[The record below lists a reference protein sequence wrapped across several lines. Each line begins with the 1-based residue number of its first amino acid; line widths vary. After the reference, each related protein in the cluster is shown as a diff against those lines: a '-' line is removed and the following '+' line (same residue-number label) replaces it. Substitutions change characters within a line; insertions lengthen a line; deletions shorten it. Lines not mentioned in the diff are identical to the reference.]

1 MKHVQMIAASL
12 LCAITAGCSTTKPVA
27 PSKAP
32 DSAAS
37 SLHASNFDIAYNLG
51 GHGEHRLTGSSSSP
65 ASGGEPHVATF
76 DEREVVDEDKV
87 NAEGYG
93 KFVAHLLSFAQKTQR
108 APSQEAECRSPYSIS
123 IKIDGKTYTSKG
135 CRDDDGGDFA
145 KLVREGE
152 FLLYSKK

>member
-1 MKHVQMIAASL
+1 MKRIQIIAASL
-12 LCAITAGCSTTKPVA
+12 LCAIIFGCSTTKPAA
-27 PSKAP
+27 PFKAA
-32 DSAAS
+32 DSMS
-37 SLHASNFDIAYNLG
+37 SVHASYFDIAYSLG
-51 GHGEHRLTGSSSSP
+51 GHGEHRLTGTSSSP
-65 ASGGEPHVATF
+65 MSGGEPHVATF

-93 KFVAHLLSFAQKTQR
+93 KFVAHLLGFAQKTQR
-108 APSQEAECRSPYSIS
+108 APSQEVDCRSPYSIS
-123 IKIDGKTYTSKG
+123 VKIDGKTYTSKG